1 MEDDSAQLLARDLGL
16 FDYFISLACLIEPLA
31 AISYAAS
38 SRLLTIHLH
47 FLPLETALSG

>member
-1 MEDDSAQLLARDLGL
+1 MEDDGAQLLARDLGL
-16 FDYFISLACLIEPLA
+16 FDYFSLACLIEPLA

-47 FLPLETALSG
+47 FLPLEAALSG